1 MKYDINQIASILG
14 VKDNNLYSAEISIL
28 LTDSRKL
35 SNPSETLFFALET
48 KNNDAHNF
56 INELYD
62 SGVRNFVVSKQLPQW
77 KSFQNVNF
85 IKVNNCLL
93 ALQKISIYHR
103 SLFDIPIIGISGS

>member
-48 KNNDAHNF
+48 KNNGIESF
-56 INELYD
+56 YEIEG
-62 SGVRNFVVSKQLPQW
+62 SKIRKVSKKEL
-77 KSFQNVNF
+77 KEMLSYRDDADLLERLF
-85 IKVNNCLL
+85 KV
-93 ALQKISIYHR
+93 Y
-103 SLFDIPIIGISGS
+103 

>member
-28 LTDSRKL
+28 LTDSRNL

-85 IKVNNCLL
+85 IKVNN
-93 ALQKISIYHR
+93 
-103 SLFDIPIIGISGS
+103 IGIL